1 MNKRLVVALGVWF
14 VLILVW
20 QAIFVKP
27 QKPLPVDKSRKV
39 SEKVATAK
47 KKAIK
52 TQIITEK
59 VSTKEKLVTIE
70 TKKFKIGLK
79 NSSGSVYSLK
89 FKEYE
94 DGGKLID
101 FVEKNLKYYGN
112 FRVLLTSLAD
122 ADQQKVLNFR
132 SKKINRF
139 EYVLQAKLP
148 SGLIIQKKFKFYKDE
163 YYFDLQISLI
173 NKSGTSWKN
182 KNDFAYQLIWGSP
195 VIWRANK
202 KEKSFY
208 DEMTMIYNKS
218 SDNSLEEIDG
228 DNAGSVNDFNWVGI
242 KDRYFLFAMIPVNKK
257 GDIYKRWVR
266 SADVN
271 YSKDGKNNR
280 FALTRQRETILSGE
294 SMNDNYRIFL
304 GPKKYSV
311 LTQDDIARY
320 HFESVYTAFSLI
332 RWLSIILEKLVYFVH
347 SFISNFGLV
356 IIIVTLL
363 IKVVLYPL
371 THKSFESMKK
381 MQVIQPKIAA
391 LKEQY
396 KKDPQTL
403 NKETMK
409 LYKKEGVSPL
419 GGCLPMLLQLPIFIA
434 LYRVLPYIIDLKNV
448 SFLWI
453 KDLSSPD
460 TIFRM
465 DFLKDVPILPVTFN
479 VLPLIMTFFS
489 LLQTKL
495 SNSGKTGVTDQQKQQ
510 NKMMTYMPIMFLF
523 IFWNMPSG
531 LVLYWT
537 VQNVFSIIQQFYV
550 NKKFDAT
557 GNVEVVKG

>member
-1 MNKRLVVALGVWF
+1 MNKRLVIALGVWF

-20 QAIFVKP
+20 QAVFVKP
-27 QKPLPVDKSRKV
+27 SKPQVKKDSTVSKKV
-39 SEKVATAK
+39 EAAK
-47 KKAIK
+47 KTATKS
-52 TQIITEK
+52 QIITQK
-59 VSTKEKLVTIE
+59 VSTKEKLVTIN
-70 TKKFKIGLK
+70 TKKFKIGI
-79 NSSGSVYSLK
+79 NSSGSVYSLE

-94 DGGKLID
+94 EDGKLID

-112 FRVLLTSLAD
+112 FRVLLEGLAD
-122 ADQQKVLNFR
+122 ADKQKVANFS
-132 SKKINRF
+132 SKKIGPL
-139 EYVLQAKLP
+139 EYILQARLEN
-148 SGLIIQKKFKFYKDE
+148 GLILQKKFKFHE
-163 YYFDLQISLI
+163 NQYYFDIQVSLI
-173 NKSGTSWKN
+173 NKSGKSWKS
-182 KNDFAYQLIWGSP
+182 KNDFSYQLLWGSP

-202 KEKSFY
+202 KESSMY
-208 DEMTMIYNKS
+208 DEMTMIFNQS
-218 SDNSLEEIDG
+218 SDNDIEDIDE
-228 DNAGSVNDFNWVGI
+228 DNVNVVNDFNWVGI
-242 KDRYFLFAMIPVNKK
+242 KDRYFLFAMVPVNKK

-266 SADVN
+266 SAEVN

-280 FALTRQRETILSGE
+280 FALTRQRETILAGE
-294 SMNDNYRIFL
+294 SMVDNYRIFL

-311 LTQDDIARY
+311 LTKDNIAKY
-320 HFESVYTAFSLI
+320 HFESVYTGFSLI
-332 RWLSIILEKLVYFVH
+332 RWLSILLEKLIYFVH
-347 SFISNFGLV
+347 SFVSNFGLV
-356 IIIVTLL
+356 IILVTLF
-363 IKVVLYPL
+363 IKIILYPL

-381 MQVIQPKIAA
+381 MQVIQPKIVA
-391 LKEQY
+391 LKEQF
-396 KKDPQTL
+396 KKDPKTL
-403 NKETMK
+403 NQETMK

-434 LYRVLPYIIDLKNV
+434 LYRVIPYIVDLKNV

-453 KDLSSPD
+453 KDLSAPD

-465 DFLKDVPILPVTFN
+465 DFFKGIPLLPETFN

-495 SNSGKTGVTDQQKQQ
+495 SNTGKTGVTDQQKQQ
-510 NKMMTYMPIMFLF
+510 NKMMAYMPIIFLF
-523 IFWNMPSG
+523 IFWKMPSA